1 MTWAVVGGGML
12 GLSLAE
18 RLAIRGDAVTVYEA
32 ADHFG
37 GLAAPWRLGDISW
50 DRHYHVTL
58 ASDAVL
64 RALLRRLDIE
74 KDAVW
79 RKTRTGAFVNGR
91 LHGASN
97 GLEFLCLPAL
107 SLVDKARIVATMFAA
122 SRTPKDVLDGQTAQT
137 WLRRWSGDG
146 GYQRFWEPLLRSK
159 LGEAHQS
166 ASASFIG
173 ATIERLA
180 SARRNEFGEERFGYV
195 PGGYAVVL
203 GRYEER
209 LRGLGAELRANAQ
222 VHEIK
227 RADNGWEIRSSLG
240 VGHADR
246 VVVTVPASFA
256 ARMCPQLSVE
266 ERARLNG
273 LRYQGIVCAA
283 LLLSRPLSPYYVT
296 NLIDPMFPFTG
307 VVEMTALVDPAQ
319 FGGKTLVYLP
329 KYTATND
336 PIFEEDDEQIQ
347 SRFLAGLRR
356 IHPGLRDEE
365 ILAFRISR
373 VRHVF
378 TIPTVGYSAN
388 VPPMRTSLPGLALV
402 NSAQITGGTLNV
414 NETLALAERAFAHIT
429 QEGL

>member
-1 MTWAVVGGGML
+1 MNWGVVGGGML
-12 GLSLAE
+12 GLAVAE
-18 RLAIRGDAVTVYEA
+18 RLAMRGDAVTVYEA

-37 GLAAPWRLGDISW
+37 GLAAPWRLGDIVW

-58 ASDAVL
+58 ASDAAL

-74 KDAVW
+74 KEAVW
-79 RKTRTGAFVNGR
+79 RKTRTGAFVKGH
-91 LHGASN
+91 LHGAS
-97 GLEFLCLPAL
+97 GVLEFLRLPGT

-122 SRTPKDVLDGQTAQT
+122 SRTPKDVLDGQTAET

-159 LGEAHQS
+159 LGEDHHC

-173 ATIERLA
+173 ATIERLS

-195 PGGYAVVL
+195 PGGYAVVI

-209 LRGLGAELRANAQ
+209 LRGLGVALQANDQ
-222 VHEIK
+222 VREIK
-227 RADNGWEIRSSLG
+227 RTDKGWEIQSTHG
-240 VGHADR
+240 VGHVDR
-246 VVVTVPASFA
+246 VVVTVPAPLA
-256 ARMCPQLSVE
+256 ALMCPQLSVE

-283 LLLSRPLSPYYVT
+283 ILLSRPLSPYYVT
-296 NLIDPMFPFTG
+296 NLIDPIFPFTG

-319 FGGKTLVYLP
+319 FGGNTLVYLP
-329 KYTATND
+329 KYVAPND
-336 PIFEEDDEQIQ
+336 PIFEEADGQIKN
-347 SRFLAGLRR
+347 RFLAGLRH
-356 IHPGLRDEE
+356 IHPDLRDEE
-365 ILAFRISR
+365 IRAFRISR

-388 VPPMRTSLPGLALV
+388 VPPMGTSLPGLTLV
-402 NSAQITGGTLNV
+402 NGAQITGGTLNV
-414 NETLALAERAFAHIT
+414 NETLALAERAFTHIT